1 MQLDGMGMKYWFVVW
16 LLVNGLTLAEEQ
28 NEGIPMSKLMFVL
41 NITDLKT
48 YQLYRSKIEP
58 LMEKL
63 DVRVLEE
70 YEVANVLK
78 SASGS
83 SSINRVALFGFPS
96 ESVKQAF
103 FSDPEYIA
111 AKPLFE
117 ASTMNF
123 QKILE

>member
-1 MQLDGMGMKYWFVVW
+1 MKYWFVV
-16 LLVNGLTLAEEQ
+16 LILMSGLAFAKD
-28 NEGIPMSKLMFVL
+28 NDGGVPMSKLMFTL
-41 NITDLKT
+41 TITDLKT
-48 YQLYRSKIEP
+48 YQLYRSKISQE
-58 LMEKL
+58 MAKL
-63 DVRVLEE
+63 DVQVLEE